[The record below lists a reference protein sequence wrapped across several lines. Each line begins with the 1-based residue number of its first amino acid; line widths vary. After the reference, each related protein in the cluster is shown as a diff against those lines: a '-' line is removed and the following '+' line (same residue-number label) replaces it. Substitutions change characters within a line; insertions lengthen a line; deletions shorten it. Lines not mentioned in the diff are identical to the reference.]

1 MTITFAIL
9 APGIYRIGKGS
20 ILPHPC
26 PPPPPQGPLNNKS
39 VIILQSSDL
48 DSRKSYNPKVRTP
61 IMFSLF
67 KLQTFI
73 SQVYPWILVHV
84 INISTLKEQTTSQS
98 EGTFAVGR
106 KDYMPQARK
115 TTSGSISWG
124 DLRQKGDWTKDP
136 QRNMEKSQFHKI
148 LFPTEVS
155 PTPIKLDTKFPKY
168 DSLVSALKAEDKLE
182 MKACNASRLT
192 GHFIFLEKDN

>member
-115 TTSGSISWG
+115 TTSGSIS
-124 DLRQKGDWTKDP
+124 
-136 QRNMEKSQFHKI
+136 
-148 LFPTEVS
+148 
-155 PTPIKLDTKFPKY
+155 
-168 DSLVSALKAEDKLE
+168 
-182 MKACNASRLT
+182 
-192 GHFIFLEKDN
+192 